1 MFSLLAVLL
10 VLDAAAG
17 NAIDDVVK
25 KADGGSWDLALT
37 INPSDGHLVNYK
49 NSAFWAHPAQLG
61 GASFKSSERY
71 TKDYKNLKAFNSGAA
86 RLLIVVH
93 QKGKVKGWRS
103 WNLAKPG
110 ASLGSYFDSSTT
122 PHKSRVHKHTDFTA
136 GVRMTSSH
144 LSVSPHDPIIR
155 GKYDLYV
162 DSDMDGNVDFSRIAA
177 KPKGDYRKGDRAYGL
192 GGCYDCS
199 HGGRPEC
206 DANFVPGPTWG
217 KSSGQAGPMGTDC
230 VDTKCKYCRMSGET
244 YSYAIFVDDASHLIK
259 KLASQ
264 VATIDGG
271 QWQLALHVNPS
282 DGHLVNYQ
290 NAHFWSSPSSLG
302 GASDKPQD
310 RFTKDYKNLKA
321 FNKPSSKLMIIVHQ
335 GGLIKGWRSWN
346 LAKSG
351 KSLESYFDG
360 SKTPHK
366 NRVGKFTVLTK
377 SVRATAKVMS
387 ISANDPIIR
396 GSMNLYADSDMD
408 GNVDFS
414 RIAAKPKGDHK
425 QGDRA
430 YGLGGCYDCSHGDRP
445 ECDANFVPGPTW
457 GKKGGQ
463 AGPMGTDC
471 TKLNCKYCVPSGES
485 YSYAIF
491 VDGKPAG
498 KTTTPKPKPYVKPK
512 LPSKDFS
519 GVRLQR
525 DKSWITFGAKDD
537 ITLWRDNSGGLRIA
551 APSVDFVSGAV
562 TINGKALGVGSGSN
576 LQAMIDKAVEKS
588 LKSGSSSVLQAIIKA
603 AVDKALKE
611 KKCKCEG

>member
-1 MFSLLAVLL
+1 
-10 VLDAAAG
+10 
-17 NAIDDVVK
+17 
-25 KADGGSWDLALT
+25 
-37 INPSDGHLVNYK
+37 
-49 NSAFWAHPAQLG
+49 
-61 GASFKSSERY
+61 
-71 TKDYKNLKAFNSGAA
+71 
-86 RLLIVVH
+86 
-93 QKGKVKGWRS
+93 
-103 WNLAKPG
+103 
-110 ASLGSYFDSSTT
+110 
-122 PHKSRVHKHTDFTA
+122 
-136 GVRMTSSH
+136 
-144 LSVSPHDPIIR
+144 
-155 GKYDLYV
+155 
-162 DSDMDGNVDFSRIAA
+162 
-177 KPKGDYRKGDRAYGL
+177 
-192 GGCYDCS
+192 
-199 HGGRPEC
+199 
-206 DANFVPGPTWG
+206 
-217 KSSGQAGPMGTDC
+217 
-230 VDTKCKYCRMSGET
+230 MSGET
-244 YSYAIFVDDASHLIK
+244 YSYAIFVDDASHLTK
-259 KLASQ
+259 ELAAKVS
-264 VATIDGG
+264 TIDGG

-290 NAHFWSSPSSLG
+290 NAHFWADPDSLG
-302 GASDKPQD
+302 GASDKPED

-321 FNKPSSKLMIIVHQ
+321 FSKPSSKLMIIVHQ
-335 GGLIKGWRSWN
+335 GGQLKGWRSWN
-346 LAKSG
+346 LAASG

-387 ISANDPIIR
+387 ISENDPIIR
-396 GSMNLYADSDMD
+396 SNMNLYADSDMD

-457 GKKGGQ
+457 GKGGGQ

-491 VDGKPAG
+491 VDGTPDG
-498 KTTTPKPKPYVKPK
+498 KATTPKPKPKPTKPYVKPK
-512 LPSKDFS
+512 LPSEEFV
-519 GVRLQR
+519 GVRMQT

-551 APSVDFVSGAV
+551 APMVDFVSGAV
-562 TINGKALGVGSGSN
+562 TINGEALGVGSGSN
-576 LQAMIDKAVEKS
+576 LQSMIDKAVEKS
-588 LKSGSSSVLQAIIKA
+588 LKSGSNSVLQSIIKA